1 MRWASPMKAPRPPP
15 TMPRRRRRGG
25 PAGALIGRDGALL
38 GGDLCRLHPL
48 ARLLVEG
55 AVLHDREQAVL
66 VAQDGDI
73 RERIAVDQ
81 QEVREIAGLDLAEF
95 LAHAHDL
102 AAQ

>member
-25 PAGALIGRDGALL
+25 PAGALIGGDRALF
-38 GGDLCRLHPL
+38 GGDLVRLRPL

-55 AVLHDREQAVL
+55 AVLHDREQAIL
-66 VAQDGDI
+66 VPQHADVG
-73 RERIAVDQ
+73 ERIAVDQ
-81 QEVREIAGLDLAEF
+81 QHVREIAGLDLAEL

-102 AAQ
+102 A